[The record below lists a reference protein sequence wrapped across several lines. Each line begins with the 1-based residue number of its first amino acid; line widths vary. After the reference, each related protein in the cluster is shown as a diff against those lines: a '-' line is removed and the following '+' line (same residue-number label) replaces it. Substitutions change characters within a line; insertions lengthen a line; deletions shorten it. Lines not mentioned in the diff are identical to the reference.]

1 MPARGFRRCCLL
13 AQHGEPCR
21 PACLAGGLT
30 IAPKKHRQ
38 IIDFVLNVVFVWER
52 LCWRKGPL
60 F

>member
-52 LCWRKGPL
+52 LC
-60 F
+60 

>member
-1 MPARGFRRCCLL
+1 MLPSGAARRALQTHVPG
-13 AQHGEPCR
+13 G
-21 PACLAGGLT
+21 GGLT